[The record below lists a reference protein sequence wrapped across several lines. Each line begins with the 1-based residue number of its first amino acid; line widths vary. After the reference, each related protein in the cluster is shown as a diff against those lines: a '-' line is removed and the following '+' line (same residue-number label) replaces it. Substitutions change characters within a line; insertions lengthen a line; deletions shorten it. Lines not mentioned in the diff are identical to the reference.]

1 MTSHYDSDPSVPPA
15 RVEHLGRRRSAPARG
30 TDGLRLPSPA
40 KAQDPG
46 PSYDDFLDHAEGD
59 ESA

>member
-15 RVEHLGRRRSAPARG
+15 HVERLGRRRAAPTRG
-30 TDGLRLPSPA
+30 PDGLRLPTPE